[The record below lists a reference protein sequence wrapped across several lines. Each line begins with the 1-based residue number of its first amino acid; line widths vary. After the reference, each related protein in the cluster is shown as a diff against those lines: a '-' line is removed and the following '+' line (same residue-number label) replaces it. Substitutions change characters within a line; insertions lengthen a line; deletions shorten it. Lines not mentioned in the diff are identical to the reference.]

1 MPYGDFMRRVSCL
14 IAGLVLSCLCW
25 NAWAIELPDGAS
37 LNASDLSITS
47 SGFRRDQRTGELVQA
62 VTVVSRGKKPLQGN
76 LVLVLDSLDPAI
88 AATSKSKRI
97 NIGGAGMRA
106 FVLDIPSAGSGLA
119 PGQKVTTIIRFK
131 ASDKQRVSYTPR
143 VLLQQKTN

>member
-1 MPYGDFMRRVSCL
+1 MRRVSL
-14 IAGLVLSCLCW
+14 HIVGLALLYLCW
-25 NAWAIELPDGAS
+25 NAWAVALPAVAGS
-37 LNASDLSITS
+37 SASDLSITS

-62 VTVVSRGKKPLQGN
+62 VTVVSRGNKPLPGN
-76 LVLVLDSLDPAI
+76 LVLVLDGLDPAI

-97 NIGGAGMRA
+97 NVGGNGARA
-106 FVLDIPSAGSGLA
+106 FVVDIPRAASGLA

-131 ASDKQRVSYTPR
+131 ASDKQRVRYTPR